1 MNELAG
7 VYTEL
12 WCVLRMSGSVTR
24 ADKQNASANITIQL
38 PEDYMDFAAR
48 LQLAATRNS
57 QLVPSDGKSLADEN
71 S

>member
-1 MNELAG
+1 
-7 VYTEL
+7 
-12 WCVLRMSGSVTR
+12 MSGSVTR